1 MPPSTTK
8 GTVITSIAK
17 IESAVT
23 TAVPGGKK
31 RKRATRM
38 PTVPTATAYIPATL
52 LYSSS
57 SYTMYS
63 SEKSRASKSA
73 NGAIVSTADTY
84 TDERV
89 APPRGALR
97 EVDAR
102 GDDAFRRARSSSLS
116 ATSLAKRR
124 PDGDASQLRSDG

>member
-1 MPPSTTK
+1 MADERERGGDGVGGAGGLRLGPRVEDVDDVVGGEAEGGAGGEDNRGACVGMGAAVRRRSAHAERGTARHGGAPMRMPPRTTK

-57 SYTMYS
+57 SY
-63 SEKSRASKSA
+63 
-73 NGAIVSTADTY
+73 
-84 TDERV
+84 
-89 APPRGALR
+89 L
-97 EVDAR
+97 
-102 GDDAFRRARSSSLS
+102 
-116 ATSLAKRR
+116 
-124 PDGDASQLRSDG
+124 

>member
-1 MPPSTTK
+1 MWGCVCGAPCVSEARPGAYPPSTTK

-31 RKRATRM
+31 RKSATRM

-57 SYTMYS
+57 S
-63 SEKSRASKSA
+63 
-73 NGAIVSTADTY
+73 
-84 TDERV
+84 
-89 APPRGALR
+89 
-97 EVDAR
+97 
-102 GDDAFRRARSSSLS
+102 
-116 ATSLAKRR
+116 
-124 PDGDASQLRSDG
+124 